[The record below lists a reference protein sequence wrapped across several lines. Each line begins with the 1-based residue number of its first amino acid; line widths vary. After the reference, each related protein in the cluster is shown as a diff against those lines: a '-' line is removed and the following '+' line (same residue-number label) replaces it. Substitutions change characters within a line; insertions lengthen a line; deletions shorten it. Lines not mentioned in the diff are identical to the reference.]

1 MKKVGVKDLQD
12 LKKISMLRSQIESSR
27 IEDIMD
33 TEFPTVKAGDRL
45 LDAIK
50 LMRETGYQDIPV
62 LSDGEYIGT
71 ISYGAVLKK
80 KNVGLD
86 SKVENFVKTPPVATK
101 ESTITEVADLMI
113 VNNTRQVP
121 VLNSGK
127 KKIIGVVGRNQ
138 LIDVV
143 ASIKAFNEIKV
154 WEIMTTPVESVDD
167 TAMLDDALDI
177 MRQLDIRTVP
187 VVNSAGEVSGIVGM
201 KEVIDSNWK
210 NESRTIGDISGKNK
224 KVAVTV
230 ESVCK
235 SAVSTVEW
243 DDSIGSAVKLMS
255 ENGFSTLPV
264 TEGGELVGILT
275 QFDIVELISVC
286 RERDYLF
293 VQISGLDDEDKPLA
307 AALYDEIGK
316 EIEKIKK
323 MGLPEALYINVAKY
337 NEKGDRNKY
346 SVSAK
351 LIYNGRTISVKQV
364 DWDLIK
370 TVSDLMKKITTMV
383 VDLKETTSSFRKR
396 KDRR

>member
-1 MKKVGVKDLQD
+1 MGVKDLQD